1 MVDWTSRVWLRYE
14 DEGIRGSQCSN
25 DYIVELRLELMSRV
39 LLTVADPSP
48 IISGVLG
55 GIRGYTPYTNLRVF
69 FDSVY
74 SPQ

>member
-39 LLTVADPSP
+39 LLTVADPSSIINPTHPYP
-48 IISGVLG
+48 ILSNSYHIAIVPALAELLS
-55 GIRGYTPYTNLRVF
+55 
-69 FDSVY
+69 
-74 SPQ
+74 